1 MGDDGELAV
10 CDASSLPGA
19 AHRERS
25 AAPGVNGHIS
35 KPLDA
40 DEFVRA
46 MRENLQ

>member
-10 CDASSLPGA
+10 CDASSLPCA
-19 AHRERS
+19 ARGERS
-25 AAPGVNGHIS
+25 TAAGVNGHIS

-40 DEFVRA
+40 EKLVRV